1 VAYFGPL
8 GRFPDLVDCP
18 ALNDKIQ
25 WLKVFDKD
33 RDMIDCV
40 LAFAALA

>member
-8 GRFPDLVDCP
+8 GCFPDLVGCP

-25 WLKVFDKD
+25 WLKLFDQD
-33 RDMIDCV
+33 SDMIECV
-40 LAFAALA
+40 FAPAALA